1 MPFFPGSVHATGKYW
16 FSHKI
21 GIWLCIDK
29 QIKLYP
35 RHGHTFANILLS
47 LTRSLERWIFAYSA
61 IFRILPFFVVYLSIY
76 HRFCDVDARVQRS
89 HIFVINRT
97 KLSIQYNSFFSVVA
111 AVLSLYSIINAP
123 IYIFFILDFRTR
135 LKKYTVAIF
144 LLLMLFTLTHTI
156 HSFSTCKPILASLI
170 DHFLVSNSIP
180 YC

>member
-35 RHGHTFANILLS
+35 RHGYTFANILLS

-97 KLSIQYNSFFSVVA
+97 KLSIQYNSFFSLFRCCCCFV
-111 AVLSLYSIINAP
+111 SLFDYKCP
-123 IYIFFILDFRTR
+123 DIYFFHPRFS
-135 LKKYTVAIF
+135 
-144 LLLMLFTLTHTI
+144 HTI
-156 HSFSTCKPILASLI
+156 EKVHGSHFFAAHVIYTNTHNSFIFHLQTNIGIVDWSFSS
-170 DHFLVSNSIP
+170 FQ
-180 YC
+180 